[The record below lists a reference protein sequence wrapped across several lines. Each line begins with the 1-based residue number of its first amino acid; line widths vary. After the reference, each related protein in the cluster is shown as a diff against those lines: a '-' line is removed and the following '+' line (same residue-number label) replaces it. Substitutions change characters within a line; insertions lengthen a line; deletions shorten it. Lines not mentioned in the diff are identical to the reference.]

1 MNIFYDYQYSVVAG
15 IALVIQLIINWPL
28 LVRRHAAKEYAWTRE
43 YRHYL
48 VYITGFFAA
57 DFLWGILAG
66 LKWNRVLYLDTV
78 IFFLLMAL
86 SACAWARYVG
96 AYLKISGRNRAY
108 LLWLGRGLIALVL
121 SFVAVNLFTGAFFT
135 IDENCVYSEGPLR
148 NYLLILLAV
157 LNALST
163 GISLSK
169 LRKTYGAIRRRNM
182 MVFGV
187 CITMLSAIAI
197 QFGDPFLP
205 MYSLGC
211 LFGCCLMHVFVFE
224 DERDEYH
231 KKEMLS
237 HDYEV
242 KLAAERAVNQSKSL
256 FFSSVSH
263 DIRTPLNAIVGF
275 SDLLERGVGDEKE
288 RLQYVS
294 SISSSAKMLARLVDD
309 VLDLSKLESGKMEI
323 IEAPTDVPALV
334 REVIA
339 ACEIA
344 RARKSLALKAEIC
357 DMPIVSLDPHR
368 IRQILFNLL
377 SNAYKYTNRG
387 TITVKVAWRDGTLA
401 LSVADTGIGISEE
414 NIARIVEPFVQ
425 VVDKNNRNGTGL
437 GLPICNKLA
446 QLMGGELSVDS
457 KVGVGSTFTVT
468 LHHVKVAGAP
478 AAGGDGADQGGGDG
492 AGQGGTAGGSVR
504 HVSKVL
510 VVDDSPVNRAVL
522 KALLSKCNVGE
533 VAMAENGR
541 QAMQLLKSD
550 ARFDMVLSDLWMPEM
565 DGYAL
570 VRAIRAD
577 AALAHL
583 PVYLITADVDA
594 RNQAE
599 SSGFNGILL
608 KPISLDTIMPL
619 FA

>member
-1 MNIFYDYQYSVVAG
+1 MNIFYDYLYSVVAG
-15 IALVIQLIINWPL
+15 IALAVQLIINWQL
-28 LVRRHAAKEYAWTRE
+28 LVRRHTVKERAWTRE
-43 YRHYL
+43 YRRFL

-66 LKWNRVLYLDTV
+66 LKWTRVLYLDTV
-78 IFFLLMAL
+78 VFFLLMAM
-86 SACAWARYVG
+86 SACAWAVYVG

-108 LLWLGRGLIALVL
+108 LRWLGRGLIALVL
-121 SFVAVNLFTGAFFT
+121 SFVAVNVFTGAFFT

-148 NYLLILLAV
+148 NCLFMLLAV

-169 LRKTYGAIRRRNM
+169 LRKTFGAIRRRNM
-182 MVFGV
+182 MVFAV
-187 CITMLSAIAI
+187 SLTMMSAIAI
-197 QFGDPFLP
+197 QFGDPLLP

-211 LFGCCLMHVFVFE
+211 LLGCCLMHVFVYE
-224 DERDEYH
+224 DERDELRQ
-231 KKEMLS
+231 KEMLS

-242 KLAAERAVNQSKSL
+242 KLAAERTANQSKSL

-263 DIRTPLNAIVGF
+263 DIRTPLNAIIGF

-294 SISSSAKMLARLVDD
+294 SISSSAKLLARLVDD
-309 VLDLSKLESGKMEI
+309 VLDLSKLEIGKMEI
-323 IEAPTDVPALV
+323 LESPTDVPALV

-357 DMPIVSLDPHR
+357 DMPIVSLDPYR

-387 TITVKVAWRDGTLA
+387 TISVKVAWRDGTLA

-414 NIARIVEPFVQ
+414 NISRVVEPFVQ

-468 LHHVKVAGAP
+468 LRHVKVAETP
-478 AAGGDGADQGGGDG
+478 AAGGGNV
-492 AGQGGTAGGSVR
+492 AGKGGTAGGSAR

-533 VAMAENGR
+533 IAMAENGR
-541 QAMQLLKSD
+541 QAMQMLKSD

-565 DGYAL
+565 DGYSL

-599 SSGFNGILL
+599 SNGFNGILL